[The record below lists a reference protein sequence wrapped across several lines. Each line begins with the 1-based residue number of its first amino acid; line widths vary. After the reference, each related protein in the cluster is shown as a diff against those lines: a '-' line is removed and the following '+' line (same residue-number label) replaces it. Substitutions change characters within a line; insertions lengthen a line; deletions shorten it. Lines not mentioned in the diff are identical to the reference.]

1 MTKKDKEFTFSCPHC
16 GQHLTAESDWVD
28 LEFECPTC
36 GMVVSVPQCDSIM
49 EGKESPD
56 ENKSQEAHRQ
66 SDDQSSRNGYSA
78 KRKAVARRT
87 MEVITLAANSTLLF
101 TKRIFGT
108 SKESVARFWRSGF
121 VGKFSISVVGCV
133 LLCALLLVVGIC
145 IWGKPERTMHGAGS
159 HDRLIRDGENDSAD
173 VVERTRNGG
182 TPLGGMTKESVNKNG
197 AVAASVRCLL
207 NFIRRPN
214 DRRSQALLNSLESC
228 PKDFQEAVIKYLDS
242 IRKKVDDFMSETNE
256 SFEEEVE
263 RELYATHIRRGSPI
277 DVNPLLAGLKR
288 AAVEE
293 VVGIVKQRRESRIK
307 TARLKQKTEIENA
320 TKHLIDIAE
329 KYGMDPIGLEDAL
342 LD

>member
-1 MTKKDKEFTFSCPHC
+1 MTKEDKEFTFSCPHC
-16 GQHLTAESDWVD
+16 GQHLTAESDWID

-56 ENKSQEAHRQ
+56 ENRSQEAHRQ
-66 SDDQSSRNGYSA
+66 SDDQPSSNGYSA
-78 KRKAVARRT
+78 KIKAVARRT

-121 VGKFSISVVGCV
+121 VGKFSISVVGC
-133 LLCALLLVVGIC
+133 ALLLVVGIC
-145 IWGKPERTMHGAGS
+145 IWGTPERTMYGAGS

-173 VVERTRNGG
+173 VVDRTRDDG

-197 AVAASVRCLL
+197 AVTASVRCLL
-207 NFIRRPN
+207 NFMRRPN
-214 DRRSQALLNSLESC
+214 ERRAQLLAKSLESC

-242 IRKKVDDFMSETNE
+242 TRKTINDFMTETKE
-256 SFEEEVE
+256 SEEEE
-263 RELYATHIRRGSPI
+263 LKREIAKTVRPCPQDLDPQ
-277 DVNPLLAGLKR
+277 LAGLRNWAVKMAVID
-288 AAVEE
+288 AAEK
-293 VVGIVKQRRESRIK
+293 VKQRREYRIQSAK
-307 TARLKQKTEIENA
+307 RALKTEIENA
-320 TKHLIDIAE
+320 AKHLIDVAE
-329 KYGMDPIGLEDAL
+329 KYGIDAIELEDAL